1 MFFGGSDLL
10 DPPLGFTQKC
20 FPVEVVTLHQSNTP
34 INSKL
39 WSSLVPGG
47 WKFDAKDITGLLE
60 GLLFFFLNLNL
71 PNLFLLL
78 LLWYL
83 LTCCSCCNNISCYFC
98 DFREICELLEGSFI
112 SLNFFRAKIPEKFT
126 SECNP
131 RHKCSNLHCFFN
143 FWANE
148 KLIILM
154 TYLDVYS
161 LHIDIELDKKIQVGK
176 AKKV

>member
-1 MFFGGSDLL
+1 MLHFGGSDLL

-83 LTCCSCCNNISCYFC
+83 LTCCSCCNNISCYLC
-98 DFREICELLEGSFI
+98 DFREICELLQGFFI
-112 SLNFFRAKIPEKFT
+112 NLNFFGPKF
-126 SECNP
+126 
-131 RHKCSNLHCFFN
+131 RKNLP
-143 FWANE
+143 ANA
-148 KLIILM
+148 IL
-154 TYLDVYS
+154 
-161 LHIDIELDKKIQVGK
+161 DISAPICTVSSIFERMRNW
-176 AKKV
+176 